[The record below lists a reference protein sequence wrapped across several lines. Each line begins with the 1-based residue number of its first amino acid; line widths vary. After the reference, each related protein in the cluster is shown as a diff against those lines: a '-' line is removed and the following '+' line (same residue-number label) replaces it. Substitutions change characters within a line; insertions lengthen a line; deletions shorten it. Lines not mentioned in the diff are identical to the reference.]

1 MGEMRVSAPA
11 RAVPVAD
18 NAAAI
23 AAAARK
29 AAKVGK
35 SGPSDDKIYTWPHLV
50 RAEFLC
56 LLLTCAFMLIWSL
69 LVDAPLEEPAAPTR
83 TPNPSKA
90 PWYFLGLQEI
100 LVYFDPW
107 HAGVVAPSFIIVG
120 LMVLP
125 FIDINPKG
133 NGYYTY
139 TERKYEIITFFLGF
153 HVLWILL
160 IVVGTFL
167 RGPGW
172 NWFWPW
178 EPWDSHRVVAMTG
191 VDLPYI
197 MGFRDYWAQAFVGL
211 VLTVAYF
218 VVGTAAMYVWIVR
231 KKGQEFMERWGATRF
246 GLTSFLFLNMIGIVI
261 KMVMRLGFNVKY
273 IMVTPWIN
281 V

>member
-1 MGEMRVSAPA
+1 MAETIRPASRASAS
-11 RAVPVAD
+11 VAP
-18 NAAAI
+18 NAPLV
-23 AAAARK
+23 AAAARRK
-29 AAKVGK
+29 AGVAK

-56 LLLTCAFMLIWSL
+56 TLLVVAFMLVWSL

-107 HAGVVAPSFIIVG
+107 HAGVVVPSLIIVG

-125 FIDINPKG
+125 YIDINPKG
-133 NGYYTY
+133 NGYYTF
-139 TERKYEIITFFLGF
+139 TERKYEILTFFLGF

-172 NWFWPW
+172 NWFWPG
-178 EPWDSHRVVAMTG
+178 EPWDSHRVVAMSN

-197 MGFRDYWAQAFVGL
+197 LGFRDYWAQALCGL
-211 VLTVAYF
+211 TIVFAYF
-218 VVGTAAMYVWIVR
+218 AVGTAAMYVWTVR
-231 KKGQEFMERWGATRF
+231 KKGVDFMRRWGAVRF
-246 GLTSFLFLNMIGIVI
+246 GVTSFLFLNMVSIVL
-261 KMVMRLGFNVKY
+261 KLVLRQAFNVKY

-281 V
+281 I

>member
-1 MGEMRVSAPA
+1 MAEPKVLTDVGRAPEQ
-11 RAVPVAD
+11 V
-18 NAAAI
+18 

-29 AAKVGK
+29 EKTISKAK
-35 SGPSDDKIYTWPHLV
+35 GPGDDKVHSWPHLV
-50 RAEFLC
+50 RIEFLC
-56 LLLTCAFMLIWSL
+56 ALAVIAFMLVWAI

-107 HAGVVAPSFIIVG
+107 HAGVVIPVLIILG

-125 FIDINPKG
+125 YIDINPKG

-139 TERKYEIITFFLGF
+139 EERKFEIWTFVLGF
-153 HVLWILL
+153 HVLWIVL
-160 IVVGTFL
+160 IIVGTFM

-178 EPWDSHRVVAMTG
+178 EPWDKHKVVAMTA
-191 VDLPYI
+191 VDLPYLF
-197 MGFRDYWAQAFVGL
+197 GFRDYWASAAFGVSVVVG
-211 VLTVAYF
+211 YF
-218 VVGTAAMYVWIVR
+218 ALGTAALYGAIA
-231 KKGQEFMERWGATRF
+231 KLKGRAFLKRWGAARF
-246 GLTSFLFLNMIGIVI
+246 SLTAFLFLNMIAIVLKI
-261 KMVMRLGFNVKY
+261 LLRQGFNVKY

-281 V
+281 I